1 MRIGRKAPGGA
12 QRRHVKRQHK
22 MVSDRSGFV
31 FPANEV
37 VRQWDGLLVHK
48 DEEEPR
54 HPQEFVRGVV
64 DDYAVRNP
72 RPRAPYEATLF
83 EGDAK
88 SFLYLVDR
96 DGNELVDRDGNF
108 LVTRDQTLSISD
120 NLYLVDRDGNEL
132 VDRDGNLLVTR
143 EQAFSISDNIIL
155 ANLGLVKDISRVIF
169 SFSALSG
176 SKDRLNIYTS
186 EDGVEYTGL
195 TSPFVDIVR
204 GFQVG
209 DVVSVSIGRRA
220 QYVAMR
226 FDSIDGST
234 IRSSFVLTQFD
245 VIGEV

>member
-88 SFLYLVDR
+88 SF
-96 DGNELVDRDGNF
+96 
-108 LVTRDQTLSISD
+108 
-120 NLYLVDRDGNEL
+120 LYLVDRDGNEL

>member
-1 MRIGRKAPGGA
+1 MRIGK
-12 QRRHVKRQHK
+12 RHNERQYRNRQHR

-31 FPANEV
+31 FPANEI

-72 RPRAPYEATLF
+72 RPRAPYEATLS
-83 EGDAK
+83 EGDAT
-88 SFLYLVDR
+88 SF
-96 DGNELVDRDGNF
+96 
-108 LVTRDQTLSISD
+108 
-120 NLYLVDRDGNEL
+120 LYLVDRDGNEL

-143 EQAFSISDNIIL
+143 DQIFSSGDNIIL
-155 ANLGLVKDISRVIF
+155 ADLGSVKDVSRVIF
-169 SFSALSG
+169 SFSGLSDG
-176 SKDRLNIYTS
+176 KDRLNIYTS

-195 TSPFVDIVR
+195 VSPFVDIVR

-209 DVVSVSIGRRA
+209 DIVSVSIGRRA
-220 QYVAMR
+220 RYVAMR

-234 IRSSFVLTQFD
+234 IRPSFVLTQFD